1 MQRSIGIT
9 ISAVIALIGSVF
21 SILLGLFTVASMFM
35 ARNAQIPPPA
45 SGQPV
50 PPFPLIAMTVFT
62 LVFYVGFGVWGIVSA
77 IGLLRM
83 RNWSRICF
91 AVFGGILCVFS
102 IFGAFGSLMAMQF
115 VPRTLPSGNNVP
127 SGLLTGMFV
136 VFGIVALLC
145 AGLGIWWLI
154 YFNRS
159 RVKVQFLGE
168 AAAAEPRRFPLSITI
183 IAWMLLVF
191 GLTGSL
197 GLVFLFSLSYPFLL
211 FGFVLHGIGAKLLY
225 VLFVIVCVA
234 SGIGMLRGHVQA
246 HSLAVGYFV
255 FALLNALSYIVR
267 PASFSRFMQEVPGG
281 QNMPS
286 GFMNAIVPI
295 GNIFGLLLMGLLLW
309 FLITRRQ
316 RFIEACVR

>member
-1 MQRSIGIT
+1 
-9 ISAVIALIGSVF
+9 
-21 SILLGLFTVASMFM
+21 
-35 ARNAQIPPPA
+35 
-45 SGQPV
+45 
-50 PPFPLIAMTVFT
+50 
-62 LVFYVGFGVWGIVSA
+62 
-77 IGLLRM
+77 
-83 RNWSRICF
+83 
-91 AVFGGILCVFS
+91 
-102 IFGAFGSLMAMQF
+102 MAMQIMPEMVQRGD
-115 VPRTLPSGNNVP
+115 VPAGA
-127 SGLLTGMFV
+127 LTGMFV
-136 VFGIVALLC
+136 VFGIIGLLC

-168 AAAAEPRRFPLSITI
+168 AATAEPRRFPLSITI

-225 VLFVIVCVA
+225 VLFVIVCIA

-281 QNMPS
+281 QNVPS
-286 GFMNAIVPI
+286 GYMNAIVPI